1 MVPTT
6 GEALLV
12 LLLAVL
18 PGAMF
23 TFGFERQA
31 GAFGVTLA
39 DRVLRFVAVSAA
51 FTAAYAWP
59 VYLARSALLSGDLDA
74 PRFGLLW
81 GSGVLGLGIPLVCG
95 TTIGGLYASRRTRDR
110 WRRLRRRLSP
120 AREARL
126 LRAVL
131 GPDPAPRAW
140 DHLFSERPTAY
151 LRVRTTAGGWLGG
164 AFAEE
169 SYAGGFPQ
177 DGDLYLEE
185 AWHVDEQGVF
195 GQKAL
200 GYAVYVPA
208 ATIAYIEIVAA
219 PDPKEDPDA

>member
-39 DRVLRFVAVSAA
+39 DRVLRFVAVSTA

-59 VYLARSALLSGDLDA
+59 VFLARNPLLSGDLDA
-74 PRFGLLW
+74 GRFALLW
-81 GSGVLGLGIPLVCG
+81 VSAVVGLSLPLVCG
-95 TTIGGLYASRRTRDR
+95 TTIGALYATRRTRAG
-110 WRRLRRRLSP
+110 WPWLRRGLLTP
-120 AREARL
+120 DRETRL
-126 LRAVL
+126 LRWVL

-140 DHLFSERPTAY
+140 DHVFSERPTAY
-151 LRVRTTAGGWLGG
+151 LRVRTTSGGWVGG
-164 AFAEE
+164 AFASE

-177 DGDLYLEE
+177 DGDLYIEE
-185 AWHVDEQGVF
+185 AWPVDEQGLF
-195 GQKAL
+195 GSASL
-200 GYAVYVPA
+200 GYGIYVPA
-208 ATIAYIEIVAA
+208 ATIAYVEIV
-219 PDPKEDPDA
+219 PSRGR